1 MADKEKDKKFKEF
14 LLRSLTDEEVLQ
26 AMRRALHLD
35 EASAP
40 NLKAEAQP
48 VQSEELQQMRDECE
62 KYRTALEE
70 AQQRVKLLEQESA
83 AWQERCRKAAE
94 AKDDADMQL
103 KGLMIQVQSLQH
115 QIEDLQF
122 SASQKSRQIEQLNDT
137 AAQQSAELSHTQS
150 ELQKAAADNEQL
162 QSKNSRLNTELKK
175 NSQALDS
182 VQKQNEK
189 LQTELSRR
197 LSAAYGA
204 YEKYHKLSDYS
215 KKLLSGVFR
224 RDDFEGF
231 VAGGVQEK
239 SLAEIWKAAKEQI
252 DKPDQSLIWEIF
264 CTFLA
269 LYNKSQKQDRYT
281 IENVQP
287 GSQYDEK
294 RQMIYKD
301 SKAQGTIKQVKLLGY
316 MNTYSNKIEHKSIV
330 FID

>member
-14 LLRSLTDEEVLQ
+14 LLRALADEDILQ

-35 EASAP
+35 EAGTPQLSSQEQP
-40 NLKAEAQP
+40 AQ
-48 VQSEELQQMRDECE
+48 QEHWQEECE
-62 KYRTALEE
+62 KYREALEAAKSHAE
-70 AQQRVKLLEQESA
+70 ALTQENA
-83 AWQERCRKAAE
+83 EWQERCRNAVKAKE
-94 AKDDADMQL
+94 KADIQV

-122 SASQKSRQIEQLNDT
+122 ALKQKNRQIDQLNQT
-137 AAQQSAELSHTQS
+137 AEQRSAELSRAQS
-150 ELQKAAADNEQL
+150 ELQKAAADNKQL
-162 QSKNSRLNTELKK
+162 QEKNSRLNTELKK
-175 NSQALDS
+175 NSQALTAA
-182 VQKQNEK
+182 QKANEK
-189 LQTELSRR
+189 LQTELSQR
-197 LSAAYGA
+197 LSAVYNA

-215 KKLLSGVFR
+215 KKLLSGIFR

-239 SLAEIWKAAKEQI
+239 ALAEIWKAAKEQI
-252 DKPDQSLIWEIF
+252 DKPDQPLIWDIF

-281 IENVQP
+281 IENTQP
-287 GSQYDEK
+287 GSQYDET

-316 MNTYSNKIEHKSIV
+316 RNTYSNKIEYKTIV